1 MEVDFS
7 FSLQKSGRNDFVNVE
22 GGSSNP
28 ALICSH
34 PTFEVK
40 KREQKMQFK
49 ASFQ

>member
-7 FSLQKSGRNDFVNVE
+7 FSLRKSGRNDFVNVE

-40 KREQKMQFK
+40 KRAENVV
-49 ASFQ
+49 